1 MSEELNDLVVEDEL
15 VLPVEDTTEEV
26 DDNTESKKEEES
38 EPVKKD
44 KIQARINKV
53 IRERHELQRANEEL
67 QKRLEGQPT
76 NTNYSPEVIES
87 LVREQAA
94 VIAEQ
99 NTFNNRCN
107 SIFEDGSAKYPEFN
121 NSVTTLNSIG
131 LQSNPELF
139 KSIVDT
145 DNASDIIEYLA
156 NNLDEA
162 EMFMDYSPAKMIRE
176 LTKLDISLA
185 GSTAKVKPVS
195 KVPAPIKPVSGKTAP
210 VKVSAETNPSA
221 WIAQRNRELASKRK

>member
-1 MSEELNDLVVEDEL
+1 MSEELNDLVVEDVIDVAEEE
-15 VLPVEDTTEEV
+15 VEEGEEEVIVKPTTEE
-26 DDNTESKKEEES
+26 EKSA
-38 EPVKKD
+38 
-44 KIQARINKV
+44 IQKRINTLTKAK
-53 IRERHELQRANEEL
+53 HELQRANEEL